1 MLCAA
6 QGVAVQAGA
15 EAWSQPALEGTLQ
28 NAPDGGPQLEAL
40 LLNHQPISAFGG
52 ELEGAL
58 PCLGLAHE
66 PEALSSADSGKATK
80 DPEPNLL

>member
-15 EAWSQPALEGTLQ
+15 EAWSQSLQ
-28 NAPDGGPQLEAL
+28 PAPDGGPQLEAL
-40 LLNHQPISAFGG
+40 LLNSQPMSAFGG

-80 DPEPNLL
+80 DPKPNLL